1 MLSLG
6 LIGLH
11 IAHSRAPAL
20 ISLLGELSGLPV
32 TYRLYEPDDASP
44 DAFARTLQS
53 VRAQGLV
60 GCNVTYPFKQIAL
73 RHVQVIPPS
82 VATLGAV
89 NTLHFQNA
97 NISATNTDYSGFI
110 RGFQARFPNQAAG
123 SVVMLG
129 AGGVGRAV
137 GFGLQAIG
145 AQEVAIYDVNTVM
158 ADDLVQALTMTGL
171 TARRLS
177 AEEVQFAAHQA
188 DGLIN
193 CTPIGH
199 DKTPGNPLPP
209 ECFVGQRWVFDAVY
223 VPLDTDF
230 LLMAAAHGS
239 HVMSGFDLFLYQ
251 GLDAF
256 TVWTGLTIDPSIAR
270 RAFQTQYS
278 LHSAFIS

>member
-1 MLSLG
+1 MLSFG

-11 IAHSRAPAL
+11 IANSRAPAL

-44 DAFARTLQS
+44 EAFARTLHA
-53 VRAQGLV
+53 VREQGLV

-73 RHVQVIPPS
+73 RHAQMIPPS
-82 VATLGAV
+82 VAKLGAV
-89 NTLHFQNA
+89 NTLHFQERCV
-97 NISATNTDYSGFI
+97 SATNTDHSGFI

-137 GFGLQAIG
+137 GFGLQAVG
-145 AQEVAIYDVNTVM
+145 AHEVAIYDVNEVM
-158 ADDLVQALTMTGL
+158 ADELAQALRMNGL
-171 TARRLS
+171 PARRLS
-177 AEEVQFAAHQA
+177 AADVQVAAQQA

-199 DKTPGNPLPP
+199 EKNPGMPLPP
-209 ECFVGQRWVFDAVY
+209 ECFIGQRWVFDAVY

-230 LLMAAAHGS
+230 LLMAAKQGS

-256 TVWTGLTIDPSIAR
+256 RVWTGLTINPAIAR
-270 RAFQTQYS
+270 QAFQTQYA